1 MSPERLLDR
10 FRKKHKE
17 AFFPDSDTDI
27 SSEDLFKRQR
37 QFVEEFLL
45 DNEENRGKRAQ
56 ILFESIKEFHDN
68 YSDDLP
74 NGLVGDL
81 FALGEIP
88 HNRYKCRAN
97 ILIGIVSR
105 IKETLRLINDPKVTE
120 SLRFLFEHQFEADQG
135 RLTTKE
141 EIDLINRAME
151 IILNELKQTFHLDD

>member
-1 MSPERLLDR
+1 MSKEKLLDY

-17 AFFPDSDTDI
+17 AFYPDSNTNI
-27 SSEDLFKRQR
+27 SPEDLLELQR
-37 QFVEEFLL
+37 QFIGEFLL
-45 DNEENRGKRAQ
+45 DNGKNRKKRAQ
-56 ILFESIKEFHDN
+56 ILFESIEEFHND

-97 ILIGIVSR
+97 ILLRIVSR
-105 IKETLRLINDPKVTE
+105 IREALKLIDDPKVTE

-151 IILNELKQTFHLDD
+151 IILNELKQAFHLDD